1 MASLIQKMISQQSS
15 FRATPDEPQALPLAD
30 VTIWQLDKATWAKPR
45 TGQSLSVTPDKP
57 QVVETRPLLAGPSI
71 SRIEWLTVDH
81 RPHLSTAWEFT
92 ATEYIWLSIR
102 HANFASWS
110 LIRRLTCRFSFNHLY
125 WSLKQIILNVIFIL
139 NHDYTW
145 HYEPEHSVL
154 VRTCSI

>member
-1 MASLIQKMISQQSS
+1 MASLIQKMISQSSS
-15 FRATPDEPQALPLAD
+15 FRATPDEPQGHMTTIQSHRGKTKNWPVNFCNTWQAPSSGDQTITCRTKHKKNRMAD
-30 VTIWQLDKATWAKPR
+30 C
-45 TGQSLSVTPDKP
+45 
-57 QVVETRPLLAGPSI
+57 RPPSSPI
-71 SRIEWLTVDH
+71 YRLRAHSHRVHIWLT
-81 RPHLSTAWEFT
+81 
-92 ATEYIWLSIR
+92 IR

-110 LIRRLTCRFSFNHLY
+110 LIRRLTCRFSFNHLF